1 MLHIFER
8 PLWTYHANVRDNWN
22 DPNEYPSFDMD
33 YLSPIAVNVLEAL
46 CLCVL
51 WMGVSLELVYKQYTS
66 NSYLSYVSATVL
78 TIKSIGVLICIVKL
92 GQGLN
97 PTFSMSPVEALM
109 CLLVEVQY
117 DNNIGYIR
125 RTVPKFCVLMLALGA
140 FIVAYT
146 IMGFLIF
153 NPDSEEAKVYFPTTG
168 TGIWNML
175 MVVNASNWPSPMIP
189 AYNDNR
195 LYCIYFYTYILIAD
209 WGLLNL
215 VLGFVY
221 LFFQRE
227 QKSIL
232 EMQEQTRV
240 DNKAAAFRILDV
252 EKKGFLTYAQVDDL
266 LKEMYEYF
274 EADSFPPS
282 AAERY
287 ELILILDSQSRM
299 LIDED
304 DFAFIEK
311 KCLNGALKVMRAKKS
326 RIVRYV
332 RAHIL
337 KQHAALSASAGAA
350 HTAGSNA
357 TSNRTPLP
365 SPTAPADTNPMHVN
379 NNHTT
384 TTHDESSNVSNNPH
398 NAEHPRASVSP
409 STDSTNGAMLLA
421 NEYAGLV
428 GDPKLLE
435 LYRDIET
442 EQLSQLNLTGGLT
455 YTQRAAMLG
464 MYIDSI
470 YFDIITDTFMLLLG
484 LIVLIDPSRTDRTY
498 VYITFGLCEMLVKLA
513 AKGYFG
519 FRSSKRCRIDSFVT
533 IVLIAL
539 VISNACVEGSGYAKV
554 GTKAL
559 ILLRTLAYPRN
570 IYATN
575 GFKEFR
581 SRQRLAMA
589 FALKGASHF
598 SFLLL
603 VLVVMMY
610 AFSGIGVLLFGG
622 VISRTGPG
630 SGNVASSDYG
640 EGEYYPLNFN
650 DMPSGIVTMFTLLMV
665 NNMHITASGFVAAES
680 QWAEVFFA
688 LWYAFGVLLMLNV
701 LTAVFVD
708 QFTGYMG
715 HLAAEQHKAAALK
728 RQQQLQQLKATE
740 DSEEDAA
747 SELERSRGA
756 GLSSDSALST
766 DHELR
771 RNTLLNAL
779 PVDNAVVSAGTD
791 AEDGFISMSR
801 KAPTNGLLS
810 PLRPSFVNFNPDL
823 SQPLVLEKPET
834 IAQQQRPE
842 SPTAFKRTLKTDEKN
857 EEKPEEKSFG
867 KLRSKTRLGLLTK
880 MLSINDSIEV
890 DPEPTVTL
898 RPTSPAARPP
908 SPGGRLDPDAVAR
921 RKSKL
926 TPSVPMPVPTM
937 PEETPFHAN
946 VRYHSESLSPGVSIK
961 SADAQLRTSL
971 GTSAASAGQG
981 DTFASTPPASR
992 GSLGLSRPRSSTLGI
1007 SETETS
1013 LPATSFNASIFA
1025 SASDRQVLDDWVKS
1039 HYPRPRRQSAANTVD
1054 LARSPHTPDFSPQS
1068 YLPTNEANYGAM
1080 QAAAGVLPRVAS
1092 RRRSSTLLDPAN
1104 QHIISQLML
1113 PPSNSSLALDEFE
1126 SSNME
1131 EDRIS
1136 TLKNVLMETKAAVLP
1151 VQTESPFRLS
1161 VPHRPFSVP
1170 TGLTPTST
1178 TGGTQGARNS
1188 KEVELNSVPA
1198 TPVEEHSNGR
1208 SLSTSAYN
1216 RSFTSSSHHAEIVA
1230 SINSTQEELI
1240 LLRGQDARHS
1250 FVNKFVA
1257 HTSVKH
1263 ATDSLNE
1270 WMYGANQISPHE
1282 KAAVLIQFARDGEE
1296 HSIFSSPRGLACFR
1310 LRTSLAPL
1318 FKVCSLVFALLKF
1331 LQRPAWTYD
1340 HQHWSDNAVFPTSGL
1355 PQLDATVIGAIKLPL
1370 LLVLLFGFVIEIGYK
1385 EPNFMDL
1392 IRLLNPMRLA
1402 RWLLLLYCIVQIFM
1416 VIVGMSAGP
1425 SQLVP
1430 LSSCGSILYVLWFNR
1445 RSLHKFRIVLRVL
1458 PRLSLV
1464 LILFLL
1470 MILLFAGCGPYLFNL
1485 RDSGV
1490 DDDLHQVYFDTFQES
1505 TWSVFVAIT
1514 SSNYPNQILP
1524 AYRTSREVF
1533 VYFVVFISVGAFGV
1547 LNLILVIVL
1556 VEFQKASQLAA
1567 DIQRATRHV
1576 LLIRAYEVLDP
1587 EGVGYIERSQ
1597 VMLLLDELY
1606 QHYSDFKKAGVPK
1619 RAARDILV
1627 DILDVDGDGV
1637 ISVQDFLYFLDVTRI
1652 KLSQDTS
1659 VTFLEKHFPMMV
1671 HSHLYQ
1677 WLRAAVHFPYSNLIV
1692 DFVVSVLIIINFCFH
1707 MEDNYTPTKLS
1718 VPFAMTTVLIIVLEA
1733 LAKILVLGVNG
1744 YKRSFRNR
1752 VDFVIALS
1760 ALVCLIGA
1768 VSLGSVTHINVF
1780 SILMRLLLLI
1790 RLIVV
1795 PRNLRYFF
1803 KSRRL
1808 QRFSRLLRR
1817 ILSKILTL
1825 SIVFLCTG
1833 YVFATIGLYAFGGVI
1848 STTPASNPHYEALV
1862 ESSYGQNNF
1871 YGLNFNDFMSGCITL
1886 FSCLHVSDFDT
1897 IATGF
1902 TATTN
1907 ESAKVYFTAWYVVG
1921 VLLMRNILKSF
1932 FLGEFLALFLAPPKM
1947 DQESNKTDKI
1957 SPALGSEN
1965 NSSRAPSTTEQRS
1978 PLQDHVSPT
1987 PTDDLYTNFNEHVD
2001 ARETFQVAVH
2011 THPARQLSTTGT
2023 TDVFGASGRSASIQQ
2038 VQSDFDAQLADAGT
2052 GVAAAAGPRGLG
2064 GTYFLYFLI
2073 WV

>member
-1 MLHIFER
+1 
-8 PLWTYHANVRDNWN
+8 
-22 DPNEYPSFDMD
+22 MD

-78 TIKSIGVLICIVKL
+78 TIKSVGVLICIVKL

-97 PTFSMSPVEALM
+97 PTFSMSPIEALM

-299 LIDED
+299 LVDEA

-337 KQHAALSASAGAA
+337 KQHAAQSV
-350 HTAGSNA
+350 TAGSAPATGSDSVTNA
-357 TSNRTPLP
+357 SLNHNAL
-365 SPTAPADTNPMHVN
+365 SPAASADTNPMHIN
-379 NNHTT
+379 NNHTAT
-384 TTHDESSNVSNNPH
+384 TNGESSNASNGSH
-398 NAEHPRASVSP
+398 ATDHPRASVSP

-464 MYIDSI
+464 MYVDSI
-470 YFDIITDTFMLLLG
+470 YFDIATDTFMLLLG
-484 LIVLIDPSRTDRTY
+484 LIVLFDPSRTDWTY
-498 VYITFGLCEMLVKLA
+498 VYIAFGLCEMLVKLV

-630 SGNVASSDYG
+630 SGNVANSDYG

-665 NNMHITASGFVAAES
+665 NNMHITTSGFVAAES

-708 QFTGYMG
+708 QFTGYIG
-715 HLAAEQHKAAALK
+715 HLAAEQHKVAALK
-728 RQQQLQQLKATE
+728 RQQQLQQLQEAAE
-740 DSEEDAA
+740 QEEDNALA
-747 SELERSRGA
+747 YERSRGA

-771 RNTLLNAL
+771 RNTLLNAM
-779 PVDNAVVSAGTD
+779 PVDTTVGSAEVD
-791 AEDGFISMSR
+791 VDDGFISMSR

-834 IAQQQRPE
+834 LTQQRPE
-842 SPTAFKRTLKTDEKN
+842 SPTAFKRALKHDEKG
-857 EEKPEEKSFG
+857 EEKTEEKSFG

-880 MLSINDSIEV
+880 MLSINNSIEV
-890 DPEPTVTL
+890 DPEPTELL
-898 RPTSPAARPP
+898 RPTSPAARPT
-908 SPGGRLDPDAVAR
+908 SPGGGLDADAAVR

-926 TPSVPMPVPTM
+926 TSSLPIPVPAM

-946 VRYHSESLSPGVSIK
+946 VRYRSESLSPGVSIK
-961 SADAQLRTSL
+961 IADAQLRTSQ
-971 GTSAASAGQG
+971 GTPTTNAG
-981 DTFASTPPASR
+981 DTFASPPPASR
-992 GSLGLSRPRSSTLGI
+992 GSLGLSRPRSSTIGLP
-1007 SETETS
+1007 EAATP

-1039 HYPRPRRQSAANTVD
+1039 HYPRPRRQSAATNTAD

-1068 YLPTNEANYGAM
+1068 YLPPNEANYGAM
-1080 QAAAGVLPRVAS
+1080 QGAAGVSPRVAS

-1104 QHIISQLML
+1104 QHIISQLVL

-1178 TGGTQGARNS
+1178 TGAAQSARNS

-1208 SLSTSAYN
+1208 SLSTSAHN

-1250 FVNKFVA
+1250 FVDKFVA

-1370 LLVLLFGFVIEIGYK
+1370 LLVLLFGLVVEIGYK
-1385 EPNFMDL
+1385 ESNFMDL

-1490 DDDLHQVYFDTFQES
+1490 DDDLHQVYFDTFRES

-1576 LLIRAYEVLDP
+1576 LLMRAYEVLDP

-1619 RAARDILV
+1619 GAARDILV

-1659 VTFLEKHFPMMV
+1659 VTFLEKHLPMMV

-1677 WLRAAVHFPYSNLIV
+1677 WLRAAVHFPYTNLIV
-1692 DFVVSVLIIINFCFH
+1692 DFVVSVLIIINFSFH
-1707 MEDNYTPTKLS
+1707 LEDNYTPTKLS

-1733 LAKILVLGVNG
+1733 LVKILVLGVNG

-1752 VDFVIALS
+1752 VDFVIALC
-1760 ALVCLIGA
+1760 ALVCMIGA
-1768 VSLGSVTHINVF
+1768 VSLGSVTRINAF

-1803 KSRRL
+1803 KSRRM

-1862 ESSYGQNNF
+1862 ESSYGQSNF

-1907 ESAKVYFTAWYVVG
+1907 ESAKVYFTAWYV
-1921 VLLMRNILKSF
+1921 
-1932 FLGEFLALFLAPPKM
+1932 
-1947 DQESNKTDKI
+1947 
-1957 SPALGSEN
+1957 
-1965 NSSRAPSTTEQRS
+1965 
-1978 PLQDHVSPT
+1978 
-1987 PTDDLYTNFNEHVD
+1987 
-2001 ARETFQVAVH
+2001 
-2011 THPARQLSTTGT
+2011 
-2023 TDVFGASGRSASIQQ
+2023 
-2038 VQSDFDAQLADAGT
+2038 
-2052 GVAAAAGPRGLG
+2052 
-2064 GTYFLYFLI
+2064 
-2073 WV
+2073 